1 MEIKSILLNDDDFR
15 LTKES
20 IIMASEEDHKES
32 WRVKMIE
39 YINNKASSSQDQFFY
54 DMLPSALFLKPD
66 NQTTAYTTPDTLIYM
81 NAPGIMGE
89 NIKHWDF
96 IYCHECLHQ
105 LWDTFKVGE
114 KIKNSSDIEYDHY
127 VLNIASDCI
136 INDYLYTM
144 RGKERP
150 DDLITPEYLEK
161 EFNVQYDRKIDTQ
174 FTLYKKLIEV
184 KNQLHKDQRCQDQC
198 GDDQQQGQGQ
208 GQGQGKQQQGQGQGQ
223 KGDKKDQQQGQGQ
236 GQGQEQKGDK
246 KDQQQGQGQG
256 QGQNGDKKD
265 QQQGQ
270 GQGQGQEQKGDK
282 KDQQQ
287 GQGQGQGQQGNK
299 KGQQQGQ
306 GGQSQG
312 QQQSQGDQGDNS
324 NDQGGGGNQAGFG
337 NGELNI
343 SEADL
348 KNIRERNKEI
358 IERYSKKIAGDFGDF
373 LKKCRSSQDLDNN
386 GLSVGAKK
394 ASKGWNEKME
404 SEAITYV
411 KSRVNQMKR
420 QYQKTYKRI
429 KRGSGYVPTGGIII
443 PGKRVRD
450 EKMNINPVFYVDKS
464 GSMGDSID
472 NVWKATF
479 TICESLKEE
488 FGRESLID
496 KIEFKTYAFDMQ
508 MHEIKFGHRCSASG
522 GTMPFDEILEFI
534 SKNTKECLL
543 NIIITDAGFDVNEEK
558 VDKLI
563 HEIEGMLFFITN
575 IESSAMKNLA
585 KKYPNQLYYHLA
597 SADFS
602 LT

>member
-223 KGDKKDQQQGQGQ
+223 K
-236 GQGQEQKGDK
+236 
-246 KDQQQGQGQG
+246 
-256 QGQNGDKKD
+256 GDKKD